1 MFASSRSAFVS
12 SSQYL
17 PNMSPYSNTGNIGN
31 IGNIGNSGNSG
42 NTGNSDDNSFPVV
55 LSYYAELSEIVTT
68 IIKLLYN
75 FSIGNFDY
83 VNENLTRTTYY
94 NLSLQLLEIKQNAS
108 IFPEYENIRL
118 SIVRSLEG
126 LQQAMILYN
135 TLQST
140 EIELRMCKAR
150 CCILDNMTELTNYI
164 KSLSGSVSIFQDVTV
179 TAIAATIKPEIAI
192 YIKLYGYP
200 PGGVFDMERLANAIS
215 LAEIQESGGHCI

>member
-1 MFASSRSAFVS
+1 MFASSRTAFVS

-17 PNMSPYSNTGNIGN
+17 PNMSPYSNTGNI
-31 IGNIGNSGNSG
+31 GNSG

-108 IFPEYENIRL
+108 IFPEYENIRI

-150 CCILDNMTELTNYI
+150 CSILDNMTELTNYI

-215 LAEIQESGGHCI
+215 LAEIQESGGNCI

>member
-1 MFASSRSAFVS
+1 MFASSRTAFVS

-31 IGNIGNSGNSG
+31 IGNSGNTG

-108 IFPEYENIRL
+108 IFPEYENIRI
-118 SIVRSLEG
+118 SIVRALEG

-150 CCILDNMTELTNYI
+150 CSILDNMTELTNYI

-215 LAEIQESGGHCI
+215 LAQIQESGGNCI

>member
-1 MFASSRSAFVS
+1 MFASSRTAFAS
-12 SSQYL
+12 NNYCTGSINIPS
-17 PNMSPYSNTGNIGN
+17 YSNTGNTG
-31 IGNIGNSGNSG
+31 G
-42 NTGNSDDNSFPVV
+42 NTDDNSFPVV

-68 IIKLLYN
+68 IVKLLYN
-75 FSIGNFDY
+75 FSIGNFEY

-108 IFPEYENIRL
+108 IFPEYENIRT

-135 TLQST
+135 TLQSA

-150 CCILDNMTELTNYI
+150 ACILDNMTELNNYI

-179 TAIAATIKPEIAI
+179 TAIAATIKPEISI

-200 PGGVFDMERLANAIS
+200 PGGVFDMEKLANAIS
-215 LAEIQESGGHCI
+215 LAEIQESGGNCR

>member
-1 MFASSRSAFVS
+1 MFASSRTAFASSNIGQYS
-12 SSQYL
+12 SSI
-17 PNMSPYSNTGNIGN
+17 NMPSYSNTDNT
-31 IGNIGNSGNSG
+31 G
-42 NTGNSDDNSFPVV
+42 NTGNTGDSFPVV

-75 FSIGNFDY
+75 FSIGNFEY

-150 CCILDNMTELTNYI
+150 CSILDNMTELTNYI

-215 LAEIQESGGHCI
+215 LAEIQESGGQCT

>member
-1 MFASSRSAFVS
+1 MFASSRTAFVS

-31 IGNIGNSGNSG
+31 IGNSGNTG

-108 IFPEYENIRL
+108 IFPEYENIRI

-150 CCILDNMTELTNYI
+150 CSILDNMTELTNYI

-215 LAEIQESGGHCI
+215 LAEIQESGGNCI

>member
-1 MFASSRSAFVS
+1 MPS
-12 SSQYL
+12 
-17 PNMSPYSNTGNIGN
+17 YSNTGNT
-31 IGNIGNSGNSG
+31 G
-42 NTGNSDDNSFPVV
+42 NTGNTDDSSFPVV

-68 IIKLLYN
+68 IIQLLYN
-75 FSIGNFDY
+75 FSIGNFEY
-83 VNENLTRTTYY
+83 VNQNLTRTTYY

-126 LQQAMILYN
+126 LQQAMILYKS
-135 TLQST
+135 LQST
-140 EIELRMCKAR
+140 EIELQLCKAR
-150 CCILDNMTELTNYI
+150 CSILDNMTELTNYI

-215 LAEIQESGGHCI
+215 LAEIQESGDNCS

>member
-1 MFASSRSAFVS
+1 MFASSRTAFAS
-12 SSQYL
+12 SNSYQYSSYI
-17 PNMSPYSNTGNIGN
+17 NMTPYSNTDNT
-31 IGNIGNSGNSG
+31 G
-42 NTGNSDDNSFPVV
+42 NTGDSSFPVV

-68 IIKLLYN
+68 IIQLLYN
-75 FSIGNFDY
+75 FSIGNFEY
-83 VNENLTRTTYY
+83 VNQNLTRTTYY

-140 EIELRMCKAR
+140 EIELQMCKAR
-150 CCILDNMTELTNYI
+150 CSILDNMTELTNYI

-215 LAEIQESGGHCI
+215 LAEIQESGDNCR

>member
-31 IGNIGNSGNSG
+31 IGNIGNSGNS
-42 NTGNSDDNSFPVV
+42 GNSDDNSFPVV

-108 IFPEYENIRL
+108 IFPEYENIRI

>member
-1 MFASSRSAFVS
+1 MFASSRTAFVS

-31 IGNIGNSGNSG
+31 IGNSGNTG

-108 IFPEYENIRL
+108 IFPEYENIRI

-150 CCILDNMTELTNYI
+150 CSILDNMTELTNYI

>member
-31 IGNIGNSGNSG
+31 IGNIGNSG

-108 IFPEYENIRL
+108 IFPEYENIRI
-118 SIVRSLEG
+118 SIVRALEG

-150 CCILDNMTELTNYI
+150 CSILDNMTELTNYI

-192 YIKLYGYP
+192 YIKLYGY
-200 PGGVFDMERLANAIS
+200 LI
-215 LAEIQESGGHCI
+215 L

>member
-1 MFASSRSAFVS
+1 MFASSRTAFVS

-31 IGNIGNSGNSG
+31 IGNSG
-42 NTGNSDDNSFPVV
+42 NTGNSGNSDDNSFPVV

-108 IFPEYENIRL
+108 IFPEYENIRI

-150 CCILDNMTELTNYI
+150 CSILDNMTELTNYI

-215 LAEIQESGGHCI
+215 LAEIQESGGNCI

>member
-1 MFASSRSAFVS
+1 MPS
-12 SSQYL
+12 
-17 PNMSPYSNTGNIGN
+17 YSNTGNT
-31 IGNIGNSGNSG
+31 G
-42 NTGNSDDNSFPVV
+42 NTGNTDDSSFPVV

-68 IIKLLYN
+68 IIQLLYN
-75 FSIGNFDY
+75 FSIGNFEY
-83 VNENLTRTTYY
+83 VNQNLTRTTYY

-140 EIELRMCKAR
+140 EIELQMCKAR
-150 CCILDNMTELTNYI
+150 CSILDNMTELTNYI

-215 LAEIQESGGHCI
+215 LAEIQESGDNCS

>member
-1 MFASSRSAFVS
+1 MFASSRTAFASSNICQYS
-12 SSQYL
+12 SSI
-17 PNMSPYSNTGNIGN
+17 NMPSYSNTGNT
-31 IGNIGNSGNSG
+31 G
-42 NTGNSDDNSFPVV
+42 NTGNTDDSSFPVV

-68 IIKLLYN
+68 IIQLLYN
-75 FSIGNFDY
+75 FSIGNFEY
-83 VNENLTRTTYY
+83 VNQNLTRTTYY

-126 LQQAMILYN
+126 LQQAMILYKS
-135 TLQST
+135 LQST
-140 EIELRMCKAR
+140 EIELQLCKAR
-150 CCILDNMTELTNYI
+150 CSILDNMTELTNYI

-215 LAEIQESGGHCI
+215 LAEIQESGDNCS